1 MTVLQ
6 RLPVWLGDALPH
18 EDKDGMTMNE
28 EHSQAKNRAALVS
41 LLAACLLTAIKLV
54 VGIYTNSLGILS
66 EALHSGLDLLAAAMT
81 LYAVRLSSRPA
92 DARHPYGHGKVENL
106 SALGETVLLSLS
118 ASGSSMKAQAVC
130 SRAIRRWPLP
140 SGASS

>member
-54 VGIYTNSLGILS
+54 VGIYTNWGSFLRHCT
-66 EALHSGLDLLAAAMT
+66 AGLT
-81 LYAVRLSSRPA
+81 CWRRP
-92 DARHPYGHGKVENL
+92 
-106 SALGETVLLSLS
+106 
-118 ASGSSMKAQAVC
+118 
-130 SRAIRRWPLP
+130 
-140 SGASS
+140 

>member
-54 VGIYTNSLGILS
+54 VGSIQTAWGSFPRHCT
-66 EALHSGLDLLAAAMT
+66 AGLT
-81 LYAVRLSSRPA
+81 CWRRP
-92 DARHPYGHGKVENL
+92 
-106 SALGETVLLSLS
+106 
-118 ASGSSMKAQAVC
+118 
-130 SRAIRRWPLP
+130 
-140 SGASS
+140 